1 MIGFA
6 ILILAAV
13 VFGAMALARPAPKG
27 HPDYD
32 EYLEIEELRARV
44 EALSCDELVRQRD
57 EAFAE
62 RDNAVRKMKV
72 MGKLLAS
79 ANTRLERRERIYTDE
94 YLHGV
99 KLARMLDEAK
109 RLLRRYLKETPI
121 GNQPHMIVHEVE
133 KFLDIP

>member
-13 VFGAMALARPAPKG
+13 VFGAMAFARPAPKG

-44 EALSCDELVRQRD
+44 DALSCNELVRQRD

-62 RDNAVRKMKV
+62 RDNAIRQMKT
-72 MGKLLAS
+72 M
-79 ANTRLERRERIYTDE
+79 RI
-94 YLHGV
+94 L
-99 KLARMLDEAK
+99 LDEANERLK
-109 RLLRRYLKETPI
+109 RI
-121 GNQPHMIVHEVE
+121 GAP
-133 KFLDIP
+133 

>member
-13 VFGAMALARPAPKG
+13 VFGAMAFARPAPKG

-44 EALSCDELVRQRD
+44 EALSCNELVRQRD

-62 RDNAVRKMKV
+62 RLDALNQLDAVRNELAEAIISRDAFRSEMESLN
-72 MGKLLAS
+72 MAS
-79 ANTRLERRERIYTDE
+79 AKALTDVWHHVCPSLGE
-94 YLHGV
+94 WDYPAQA
-99 KLARMLDEAK
+99 ARMIIENYDEAK
-109 RLLRRYLKETPI
+109 RI
-121 GNQPHMIVHEVE
+121 GAP
-133 KFLDIP
+133 